1 MSDNTT
7 KGRIYTMKT
16 APPASDAPSQP
27 QGSVPAPGKNPL
39 EQAQNEAA
47 GVLQKKWDDLKNGLG
62 TLKDATGLGV
72 SPDIASAARQRVM
85 DGAKDMAKGLG
96 SLVGAPPELVQA
108 AYMSGNPE
116 LIATV
121 QKMQAQQASTVQA
134 IADNVKDSVSQAYAR
149 NGVAGASA
157 MVLTAMGTE
166 VLGGKGIGAVMS
178 AAGKAADIVRL
189 SKTPAQAA
197 AALKKEAELAK
208 AAGKADEAALF
219 EKAAAERQAQAVKE
233 APPQKTDGVHIKA
246 AFGEKTAHEKML
258 AQGHEPVGNT
268 NGEYRPGEQGI
279 DGVYKNKTPPPDYI
293 ITESKYGTSKLSK
306 LEDGTKQMDDKWVRD
321 GDRLENKVGEVEA
334 RKIRQALNNKN
345 VEKWLINVNP
355 DGTATKV
362 LLDSVA
368 SKIGKP
374 VAF

>member
-1 MSDNTT
+1 MTDNTT

-16 APPASDAPSQP
+16 APPAADAPSQP
-27 QGSVPAPGKNPL
+27 QGSTPESGKNPL

-47 GVLQKKWDDLKNGLG
+47 EVLQKKWDELKNGLG

-72 SPDIASAARQRVM
+72 SPEIASAARQRVM

-149 NGVAGASA
+149 NGMSGASA
-157 MVLTAMGTE
+157 MVLTALGTE

-197 AALKKEAELAK
+197 EALKREAELAR
-208 AAGKADEAALF
+208 AAGKVDEAALF
-219 EKAAAERQAQAVKE
+219 EGAAAERQAQAVKE
-233 APPQKTDGVHIKA
+233 ASGGKDGVVVKLKSLRLQYL
-246 AFGEKTAHEKML
+246 GRTPGKGSKTGKEVQERMRKE
-258 AQGHEPVGNT
+258 G
-268 NGEYRPGEQGI
+268 
-279 DGVYKNKTPPPDYI
+279 
-293 ITESKYGTSKLSK
+293 KL
-306 LEDGTKQMDDKWVRD
+306 RD
-321 GDRLENKVGEVEA
+321 GDEGPEFQASNGKWYPLEVADMAHHPKDAVSWWNETGRQYGPKSEEV
-334 RKIRQALNNKN
+334 RNWMKDSNNYTLDHYSLNRSSGAKLT
-345 VEKWLINVNP
+345 EQYLP
-355 DGTATKV
+355 P
-362 LLDSVA
+362 L
-368 SKIGKP
+368 KP
-374 VAF
+374 